1 MNEVIQTF
9 SVGDQV
15 FHPLHGAGTI
25 TSIPIRQNG
34 DRRQAYY
41 AMHLVLDDAD
51 LLIPVTCAA
60 HIGLRHICSKQT
72 AQEILAGNIG
82 PLPRQSVNWSCRQ
95 RENMA
100 RIRSG
105 NIRQVA
111 QVVVCL
117 HLRGKR
123 RALAGSEKHILE
135 CAEKILYSELMLS
148 VSATKEEI
156 EKKLESQWSKLW
168 KR

>member
-15 FHPLHGAGTI
+15 LHPLHGAGII

-34 DRRQAYY
+34 DKRQAYY
-41 AMHLVLDDAD
+41 AMHLVLDNAE
-51 LLIPVTCAA
+51 LLIPVACEAR
-60 HIGLRHICSKQT
+60 IGLRSICSKQT

-82 PLPRQSVNWSCRQ
+82 PLPRQSANWNCRQ

-105 NIRQVA
+105 DIRQVA

-117 HLRGKR
+117 HLRSRR
-123 RALAGSEKHILE
+123 RALAGSEKRVLE
-135 CAEKILYSELMLS
+135 CAEKILYSELMLA
-148 VSATKEEI
+148 VSATREEV
-156 EKKLESQWSKLW
+156 ENKLELQWGKLR
-168 KR
+168 KI